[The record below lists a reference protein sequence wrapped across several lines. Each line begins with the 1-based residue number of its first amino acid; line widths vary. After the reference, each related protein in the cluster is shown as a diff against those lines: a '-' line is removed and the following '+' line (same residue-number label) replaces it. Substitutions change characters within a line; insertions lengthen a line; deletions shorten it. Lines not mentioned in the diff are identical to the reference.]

1 MRLLNIEIKNFR
13 GIKHA
18 SIKFPENSRVICLI
32 GPGDSGKS
40 TLLSV
45 IEWSLWP
52 TWNLNVTDTD
62 FYNCD
67 ISNPIEI
74 IASIT
79 ELPYKLITEDKY
91 GLYLRRSDF
100 NSSDND
106 EPIDNQQTVLTIRL
120 TVNDALEPKWEVIT
134 NRTEPKTIGHKDRR
148 LISLGVVGFDHE
160 KDFQWGRNS
169 VLQKYINSHD
179 ILHNVFT
186 QATRTAFKNTN
197 LNELNKIESALTE
210 IGNTY
215 GVNFNGEIHNRIL
228 MQNGAYSTAIGL
240 FDDKVPFA
248 QRGLG
253 SKRLLSIGMN
263 VKAYENGTLV
273 LIDEIETGL
282 EPYRIFALINKF
294 RTQFENSGQLIM
306 TTHSV
311 SAVCECKVDEIAL
324 CSNNDGELSIHY
336 FGTNKEMRDTMQST
350 LRSSPDAFLCKRVI
364 VCEGKTEVGIL
375 RALDKYR
382 AKMGEPRFAHY
393 GVGIILGGG
402 GNKFFTLAKFL
413 KDCGYDC
420 CILMD
425 SDIETEEIQKTK
437 ARNNGISVFDWE
449 QGYAIEE
456 QIFKDVSLQCA
467 NQLLSHAIEIKG
479 LQNVKDHLDEEFKDE
494 EKEYIVKDDSI
505 VLCCNDKGDIS
516 RDFLRRV
523 GKVAKGKINHKGKN
537 KTEGAWF
544 KRIDIGEE
552 IGDIIFSSKE
562 QIRSE
567 SYFENIINAILNWV
581 TGNEN

>member
-40 TLLSV
+40 TLLSA

-120 TVNDALEPKWEVIT
+120 TVNDDLEPKWEVIT

-413 KDCGYDC
+413 KDCGYNC

-505 VLCCNDKGDIS
+505 VLCCNDKGDVS
-516 RDFLRRV
+516 SDFLRRV
-523 GKVAKGKINHKGKN
+523 GKVAKGKFNKRKN

-562 QIRSE
+562 YIRSE